1 MSQPSVAVVGHPF
14 GPLGISRVARCSFA
28 SFRAVGVET
37 HVLDVWRTTKPGPGY
52 ADIAHHSTRKM
63 ADFNLFHLNGDEI
76 EPALERLG
84 GLRGDTRNAIC
95 PMWELPRYPGEWARQ
110 LERFDEV
117 WAGSRF
123 IADAITPTVSIPVV
137 HMPLATQVTQ
147 LRLRGRRFFA
157 IPEHAYAFLFLFDLR
172 SYAERKNPFGVIE
185 AFSRFLSRRPGA
197 QACLVVKVHGTTKAP
212 EQAAELIQR
221 IGALGTRAV
230 LIDRLM
236 DEDEVHTLIYD
247 CDAFV
252 SLHRAE
258 GYGLGLA
265 EAMCLGK
272 PVVATAYSGNLDFMN
287 ESVAHLVPY
296 SLVPVPA
303 GAYPHWESQEWADPD
318 IDAAA
323 RAMVELYDAQEA
335 GRQLG
340 RRASQHMQA
349 QFSFRAAGLRYVA
362 RVLSTVE

>member
-14 GPLGISRVARCSFA
+14 GPLGTSRVARCSFA

-37 HVLDVWRTTKPGPGY
+37 HVLDVWRTVKPGAAY

-84 GLRGDTRNAIC
+84 GLRGDARNAIC
-95 PMWELPRYPGEWARQ
+95 PMWELPRYPDEWARQ

-123 IADAITPTVSIPVV
+123 IADAIGPAVSIPVV
-137 HMPLATQVTQ
+137 HLPLATQVTR
-147 LRLRGRRFFA
+147 LRLRGRRHYA
-157 IPEHAYAFLFLFDLR
+157 IPEDAYAFLFLFDLR

-185 AFSRFLSRRPGA
+185 AFSRFLSRRPEA
-197 QACLVVKVHGTTKAP
+197 QACLVVKVHGTANAP
-212 EQAAELIQR
+212 EQATELVQR
-221 IGALGTRAV
+221 IAALRPRAV
-230 LIDRLM
+230 LVDQLM
-236 DEDEVHTLIYD
+236 DEDEVHTLIYNS
-247 CDAFV
+247 DAFI

-272 PVVATAYSGNLDFMN
+272 PVVATAYSGNLDFMDD
-287 ESVAHLVPY
+287 SVARLVPY
-296 SLVPVPA
+296 SLVPVSP
-303 GAYPHWESQEWADPD
+303 GAYPHWQDQSWADPD

-323 RAMVELYDAQEA
+323 QAMVELYDDPET

-349 QFSFRAAGLRYVA
+349 NFSFRATGLRYLE
-362 RVLSTVE
+362 RVISTAG